1 MTQIKTC
8 PTLSGRRLHWC
19 VPALCQ
25 QVCCRAPCSKVTIPV
40 VPIVKNGC
48 AERASLARFPICE
61 GGGVAS
67 SAAWLVPRAS
77 IDCYKLLRRRFAGLI
92 SKWNMVERLQAHIAK
107 NYADSLLPATECNL
121 VKTGLVRFRAV
132 DSTVP
137 AHGTMGGLCTQAVRP
152 PCSNRKNNTYVGAG
166 RPHLWTS
173 RDWRHWP
180 GLATSRKNLNHWSSL
195 L

>member
-1 MTQIKTC
+1 MVA
-8 PTLSGRRLHWC
+8 LSMPAWPVSPFVKGAVAGSTGEHRLLQ
-19 VPALCQ
+19 A
-25 QVCCRAPCSKVTIPV
+25 AA
-40 VPIVKNGC
+40 
-48 AERASLARFPICE
+48 AE
-61 GGGVAS
+61 
-67 SAAWLVPRAS
+67 
-77 IDCYKLLRRRFAGLI
+77 AGLI

-121 VKTGLVRFRAV
+121 VKTELVRFRAV
-132 DSTVP
+132 ASTVP
-137 AHGTMGGLCTQAVRP
+137 AHGTMGGRLCTKAVRP